1 MNANDPSLAPLYRLS
16 DPRQT
21 RTYERLA
28 RLVGPGPAAFFLDAC
43 RLMEE
48 GKPFQSTTH
57 LVAHLL
63 REIESALRDVLEPIS
78 RWPERKKAT
87 KNNSK
92 EAHADEVLCV
102 LAALDIP
109 EGDPVAK
116 AWLGLTNQSAE
127 GALHR
132 RAHRSSLMAAR
143 PLDAPFLEF
152 WESMQVVLDLVLTR
166 LESKFL
172 AYREKLDKLL
182 AKDAPDANDIALLR
196 GNIPN
201 SLITWQYFFA
211 ELRSPLWVKPLR
223 EAGVFEEIPEPLEVE
238 GGISCPPW
246 PAADY
251 LQRSLTKVSDEI
263 SSILDDAPLTDNW
276 RAVYQLADFAC
287 QLPVDTAIRW
297 TVKTIPWLESEQFM
311 GFGLPRRLA
320 ELAQSLARRSASETA
335 LKLLRALLAILPD
348 RSKEDDGVPPLSNSR
363 EPRPRMDLWEY
374 EQILSTTIPSLVAV
388 AGIETLLLFCDL
400 LDQSITLSDRR
411 GTKRQPEDLSQLWR
425 HAIEEHPQNFR
436 SSGLKTELV
445 RAVRDTAEQ
454 IVQRDP
460 SLLPEV
466 IDILERKG
474 EFWKVFRRIALH
486 LLRVAPDTP
495 FDIVRTRLLNRSL
508 FESADTRH
516 EYIIL
521 EKQRFGQL
529 VQSDQET
536 IFGWIEG
543 GPLKCEETLKAW
555 QEYRQQPT
563 TEEIRAQY
571 IAEWKLNQLAPLEEF
586 LNEKQKREFAI
597 LSDHHGVPE
606 HPEFTSYT
614 RDASFGA
621 HSPVTADELS
631 VLTVAELV
639 SYLTSWAPGEDQVR
653 GATPEGLGRDLR
665 TIVGTKPGIYA
676 NAAAEFTEIS
686 EPTYIRAIIE
696 GLHGAL
702 KEDRPFDWAPVIDL
716 CVWAAGRERAIPGR
730 TAENYFLQADQD
742 WGGARAAIA
751 RLLNNGF
758 TAKSNGIPFE
768 LRDKV
773 WQAIEPI
780 THDPDPDDTPNVA
793 ALDEGDTES
802 FKAGRSIKRS
812 VHLLSDAINSV
823 RGSIMETVIRYAGWV
838 QIKGKKGGSGSI
850 EAKRGFEAM
859 PEARTV
865 LERHLDASVDDS
877 PTIRSVYGEYFSA
890 LADIDRSWLETQI
903 PVILPREKPALW
915 HAAWDAYLGCCL
927 PVEELFARMKDDYA
941 FAIQQIG
948 TESGGGALE
957 TTANH
962 PLISH
967 LMILYWRG
975 YLDLRGGLLEDFYSR
990 ASAAMRGRA
999 LNYVGWSL
1007 RYWKGSISA
1016 QQSVRLKELL
1026 EWRVESSE
1034 NDKNGTAEELK
1045 EFGWWFVSEKF
1056 DDLWSIVQ
1064 LQRVLSQTGQAFPT
1078 HLVVERL
1085 ATLSSSMPLET
1096 LNALRAIVEGGTD
1109 QWEIIGWIEFAKTI
1123 VRNALNSTDA
1133 EAIKEAT
1140 DLSNVLGSRGHF
1152 LFLELLKASTTQ

>member
-1 MNANDPSLAPLYRLS
+1 MNANDQFPTPIYRLS
-16 DPRQT
+16 DPRQA

-48 GKPFQSTTH
+48 GRPFRSTTH

-78 RWPERKKAT
+78 RWPERRKAT

-92 EAHADEVLCV
+92 EAHADEVRCV
-102 LAALDIP
+102 LGALEIP
-109 EGDPVAK
+109 EDDPVAK
-116 AWLGLTNQSAE
+116 AWLGLTSQSAE

-143 PLDAPFLEF
+143 PLDTPFLEF

-166 LESKFL
+166 LESNFL
-172 AYREKLDKLL
+172 AYREKLNKLL
-182 AKDAPDANDIALLR
+182 AKDEPDTSDIALLR

-201 SLITWQYFFA
+201 SLITWQYFFS
-211 ELRSPLWVKPLR
+211 ELKSPLWVKPLR
-223 EAGVFEEIPEPLEVE
+223 EAGIFKEIPEPIEVE
-238 GGISCPPW
+238 GGVSCPPW

-251 LQRSLTKVSDEI
+251 LQRSLTKVPDEV
-263 SSILDDAPLTDNW
+263 SRILDEAPPTDNW

-287 QLPVDTAIRW
+287 QLPTDTASRW
-297 TVKTIPWLESEQFM
+297 TLKTIPWLESEQFM
-311 GFGLPRRLA
+311 GFGLPRRFA
-320 ELAQSLARRSASETA
+320 ELAQSLALRGASETA
-335 LKLLRALLAILPD
+335 IQLLQTLLAILPD
-348 RSKEDDGVPPLSNSR
+348 GSKEDDDEPPLSNSR
-363 EPRPRMDLWEY
+363 EPRARMDLWEY
-374 EQILSTTIPSLVAV
+374 EQILSTTIPPLVAA
-388 AGIETLLLFCDL
+388 AGIDALSLFCDL

-411 GTKRQPEDLSQLWR
+411 GAKRQPEDFSQLWR
-425 HAIEEHPQNFR
+425 HAIEEHQQNFR

-460 SLLPEV
+460 LLLPEV
-466 IDILERKG
+466 INILERRG
-474 EFWKVFRRIALH
+474 EFWKVYRRIALH
-486 LLRVAPDTP
+486 LLRVAPDVP
-495 FDIVRTRLLNRSL
+495 LEIVRTRLLDRSL
-508 FESADTRH
+508 FEPADTRH
-516 EYIIL
+516 EYILL
-521 EKQRFGQL
+521 EQQRFGELDQI
-529 VQSDQET
+529 DQET

-543 GPLKCEETLKAW
+543 GPLKREETLKAW
-555 QEYRQQPT
+555 QDYTQQPT
-563 TEEIRAQY
+563 TDEIRAQY
-571 IAEWKLNQLAPLEEF
+571 VAEWKRNQLAPLEVF
-586 LNEKQKREFAI
+586 LNDERKQEYVI
-597 LSDHHGVPE
+597 LCDRLGVPE

-621 HSPVTADELS
+621 HSPVTADELAQ
-631 VLTVAELV
+631 LTVAELV
-639 SYLTSWAPGEDQVR
+639 TYLTSWAPGEDQVR

-665 TIVGTKPGIYA
+665 TIVGAKPGIYA
-676 NAAAEFTEIS
+676 TAAVEFTQIS

-702 KEDRPFDWAPVIDL
+702 KENRPFDWAPVIDL
-716 CVWAAGRERAIPGR
+716 CVWAAGRERSIPGR

-758 TAKSNGIPFE
+758 TAKSNGVPFE

-773 WQAIEPI
+773 WLAIEPI
-780 THDPDPDDTPNVA
+780 THDPDPDDTSNTV
-793 ALDEGDTES
+793 ALDDLDIES
-802 FKAGRSIKRS
+802 PQSGPSTRRS

-838 QIKGKKGGSGSI
+838 QAANKRDASGSV
-850 EAKRGFEAM
+850 EVARGFEAM
-859 PEARTV
+859 PEARSV
-865 LERHLDASVDDS
+865 LEGHLDESVDDS
-877 PTIRSVYGEYFSA
+877 PIIRSVYGEFFRT

-903 PVILPREKPALW
+903 PAILPRDKPVLW
-915 HAAWDAYLGCCL
+915 HAAWDAYVTCWL
-927 PVEELFARMKDDYA
+927 PVEELFARMKNDYA
-941 FAIQQIG
+941 LAIQQIG
-948 TESGGGALE
+948 TGSGGGGLE
-957 TTANH
+957 TRDNH

-967 LMILYWRG
+967 LMVLYWRG
-975 YLDLRGGLLEDFYSR
+975 QLDLRGGLLEDFYSR

-1007 RYWKGSISA
+1007 RNWKGSISA
-1016 QQSVRLKELL
+1016 EESVRLKELL

-1034 NDKNGTAEELK
+1034 ADKDGAAAELK

-1064 LQRVLSQTGQAFPT
+1064 LQRVLSRTGQAFPT

-1085 ATLSSSMPLET
+1085 AALSTSMPLQA

-1109 QWEIIGWIEFAKTI
+1109 QWEILGWIEFAKTI
-1123 VRNALNSTDA
+1123 VRNALNSTDT